1 MELLVATW
9 SVRLA
14 SLAAVAVGVVS
25 VSAGTPA
32 LDTAVRAI
40 AAAFAFT
47 VGGRILLGRLEPPER
62 RIQRLLARHTEGAR
76 ESQTGREPRK
86 GGES

>member
-14 SLAAVAVGVVS
+14 AVAAVAVGAVS
-25 VSAGTPA
+25 VSAGTPP
-32 LDTAVRAI
+32 LEVVLRAV

-47 VGGRILLGRLEPPER
+47 TGGRMLLGRLEPQER
-62 RIQRLLARHTEGAR
+62 RIQRLLARRGAGAGGH
-76 ESQTGREPRK
+76 ETAGRPGK
-86 GGES
+86 GGEA